1 MVESKTIKKLKNEL
15 IKTMPYFPNTKEVK
29 EELENQSWSSVLF
42 HYLNWSARL
51 IPTRKRKVAIKP
63 YLTMDP
69 RWPECEADVF
79 RILTKASSGQDLTD
93 HLSNS
98 VLSKGYTPKEYILCQ
113 NDSWLDKD
121 QILNTKGFYHLH
133 LKSGKSN
140 KGNIV
145 LFVQVTREKLTA
157 VALFDHSVFESGSPV
172 LSPERERMWRIYNDI
187 ISADLAPG
195 SVYMSHPITTSGHP
209 IFLHSMTQQYIHV
222 IQQVD
227 NRLNDPAFH
236 IELYE
241 GNEHPM
247 PKKPKFCWHLNGL
260 DLGVYE
266 SKSQH
271 FFIYR
276 YGHI

>member
-1 MVESKTIKKLKNEL
+1 MEESKTTRKLKNEL
-15 IKTMPYFPNTKEVK
+15 IQAIPYFPNTKEVK
-29 EELENQSWSSVLF
+29 EELENQSLGSVLF

-63 YLTMDP
+63 YLTMDS
-69 RWPECEADVF
+69 RWTESEADVF
-79 RILTKASSGQDLTD
+79 RILTKASLGQDLTD
-93 HLSNS
+93 YLSNN
-98 VLSKGYTPKEYILCQ
+98 VLSKGYTTKKYILSK
-113 NDSWLDKD
+113 NDAWLDKD

-133 LKSGKSN
+133 LKAGKSN
-140 KGNIV
+140 KDNIV
-145 LFVQVTREKLTA
+145 LFVQATREELTA
-157 VALFDHSVFESGSPV
+157 VALFDHSVFKSGSPE
-172 LSPERERMWRIYNDI
+172 LSPERERMRRIYNDI
-187 ISADLAPG
+187 ISADLPSG
-195 SVYMSHPITTSGHP
+195 SGYMPHPITTSGHP

-227 NRLNDPAFH
+227 SKLNDSVFH
-236 IELYE
+236 TQLYE
-241 GNEHPM
+241 GNEYPM

-266 SKSQH
+266 SKSRH

>member
-1 MVESKTIKKLKNEL
+1 MSESKTIRKLKNEL

-29 EELENQSWSSVLF
+29 EELEAQSWSSVLF

-63 YLTMDP
+63 YLTMDS
-69 RWPECEADVF
+69 RWSECETDVL
-79 RILTKASSGQDLTD
+79 RILTKASLGHDLTD

-98 VLSKGYTPKEYILCQ
+98 VLSKGYTSKENIQ
-113 NDSWLDKD
+113 RHNDSWLDKD

-145 LFVQVTREKLTA
+145 LFVQVTRNELTA
-157 VALFDHSVFESGSPV
+157 VALFDHSVFDSGSPV
-172 LSPERERMWRIYNDI
+172 LSPERERMRRIYDDI
-187 ISADLAPG
+187 ISEDLAPG

-222 IQQVD
+222 INQVD
-227 NRLNDPAFH
+227 SRLNDSAFH
-236 IELYE
+236 SELYE
-241 GNEHPM
+241 GNEHPI
-247 PKKPKFCWHLNGL
+247 PKKPKFCWHIEGL

-266 SKSQH
+266 SKTHH